1 MVVNKQDENW
11 NFSLFLETVNTL
23 KTAKGF
29 YSRLAQDLANMDD
42 EQKEKLKNYLNN
54 QPKFND
60 SVDVV
65 LFLEQ

>member
-1 MVVNKQDENW
+1 MVVNKQDKNW
-11 NFSLFLETVNTL
+11 NFTLFLETVNTL
-23 KTAKGF
+23 KTSQGF
-29 YSRLAQDLANMDD
+29 YSRLAQNLANMDD
-42 EQKEKLKNYLNN
+42 EQKESLKNYLNN

>member
-11 NFSLFLETVNTL
+11 NFTLFLETVNTL
-23 KTAKGF
+23 KTSQGF
-29 YSRLAQDLANMDD
+29 YSRLAQNLANMDD

>member
-23 KTAKGF
+23 KTSQGF